1 MSQSMTPKVKPEL
14 RPSPYDEA
22 MNLALKFLGPRA
34 RSKSEVRDKLEL
46 VQTPEATIE
55 EVLHRLEELA
65 LVNDAELATD
75 MAERARSRGESA
87 SRVRSGLKF
96 RGLSELPGLVDSS
109 GEEERDR
116 ALKLAITRAR
126 ALRNLPPQVA
136 QRRLA
141 AYLGR
146 RGYNYDIVKEVCR
159 KALSDED
166 FDD

>member
-1 MSQSMTPKVKPEL
+1 MGQPIPQPANPGKGG
-14 RPSPYDEA
+14 SPYDDA

-34 RSKSEVRDKLEL
+34 RSKSEVRDKLEQA
-46 VQTPEATIE
+46 QTPEATTE

-75 MAERARSRGESA
+75 MAERARSRGESS

-96 RGLSELPGLVDSS
+96 RGLSEVPGLVDSS

-116 ALKLAITRAR
+116 ALKLAISRAR

-159 KALSDED
+159 KALSEEAS
-166 FDD
+166 DD

>member
-1 MSQSMTPKVKPEL
+1 MGHPMTPTVKPGL
-14 RPSPYDEA
+14 RPSLYDDA

-34 RSKSEVRDKLEL
+34 RSKSEVRDKLEQA
-46 VQTPEATIE
+46 QTPEATIE

-96 RGLSELPGLVDSS
+96 RGLSEVPGLVDSS

-116 ALKLAITRAR
+116 ALTLAITRAR

-159 KALSDED
+159 KALSEEGSDE
-166 FDD
+166 